1 MTNLKVL
8 KIKLGKKEYFD
19 DEEYTLFLSEKDLNA
34 EDEYTKDNQIKILE
48 VAINVLTSVS
58 CNDNMMRKMSSEL
71 GEQGEMTK
79 VIQNA
84 IANLQEQINKIED
97 EKLNEKH
104 EDQPSIRPMFF
115 NAIRGA

>member
-19 DEEYTLFLSEKDLNA
+19 DEEYTLFLAEKDLNA
-34 EDEYTKDNQIKILE
+34 EDEYTKDNQVKILE
-48 VAINVLTSVS
+48 VAINVLTSIS
-58 CNDNMMRKMSSEL
+58 CNADMMRKLSSEL

-84 IANLQEQINKIED
+84 IANLQEQINKILD
-97 EKLNEKH
+97 EELDKEAEEH
-104 EDQPSIRPMFF
+104 PSIFPMFF
-115 NAIRGA
+115 NAIR